1 MYPAGGGDC
10 DRHVLSLCGSETRL
24 VPHLSCERKKVRGLT
39 VSPLGP
45 GWPWKKK
52 DFTYMV

>member
-10 DRHVLSLCGSETRL
+10 DRHTLSLCGSETRL

-52 DFTYMV
+52 DFMYMV